1 MFPERANELGS
12 ILHDLGVLQL
22 RPYLVWISPDLFTKI
37 ERLGQGGFATVY
49 RGILDD
55 AKVKNVDGL
64 ERGMIHELVLNV
76 LLTADHRKESKDAR
90 RIIST
95 APHFG
100 LTKHPDTHKCLMV
113 MCLADNGTLGDTHLT
128 GYTNW
133 FDFAVM
139 AFRLADRLNNLHALG
154 IRHSDLHPDNE
165 MLETGPGTTSRYQPS
180 TQEFT
185 EVVRAPGIEKC
196 NDPVNGAQNY
206 EFKRATAFGPET
218 IAIIEKRRAEHGRE
232 RQASDIDSDEVFDF
246 YDGLTAELVSPPF
259 TKKQFHK
266 HDQLRQ
272 IAEEMARIKI
282 DM

>member
-64 ERGMIHELVLNV
+64 ERVLNV
-76 LLTADHRKESKDAR
+76 LLTAGYRKESKDAR

-95 APHFG
+95 APLFG

-154 IRHSDLHPDNE
+154 IRHSDLHPDNKWC
-165 MLETGPGTTSRYQPS
+165 
-180 TQEFT
+180 
-185 EVVRAPGIEKC
+185 VRLGIEKC